1 MRCSTSCIHAVVP
14 SCRLFPILN
23 MPCFPTP
30 KQLNNTCQSHYRIVA
45 SKRGTPSPCSFRILT
60 RLNHFNLRLRPI
72 GLRPSCLTFG
82 VTSACPMFAIRWLTY
97 LAGTGFPPAGIID
110 LARPHTPLVPFGFGI
125 DYKTEQEFAHIMIFF
140 EKIGFLEAKDNCVK
154 VSTETV
160 IH

>member
-110 LARPHTPLVPFGFGI
+110 LARPHAPFHLITKDLEVWLKYLSVQNF
-125 DYKTEQEFAHIMIFF
+125 KSS
-140 EKIGFLEAKDNCVK
+140 FLKPQQTAL
-154 VSTETV
+154 
-160 IH
+160 

>member
-1 MRCSTSCIHAVVP
+1 
-14 SCRLFPILN
+14 

-82 VTSACPMFAIRWLTY
+82 VTSACPIFAIRWLTY

-110 LARPHTPLVPFGFGI
+110 LARPHTPLVS
-125 DYKTEQEFAHIMIFF
+125 KTLPIRVYIYLLILFIKKQKMNP
-140 EKIGFLEAKDNCVK
+140 KIQFKSLNKLSAKK
-154 VSTETV
+154 
-160 IH
+160 

>member
-82 VTSACPMFAIRWLTY
+82 VTSACPIFAIRWLTY

-110 LARPHTPLVPFGFGI
+110 LARPHTPLTCLTQNIEHLLSLPLPLKAWPSSF
-125 DYKTEQEFAHIMIFF
+125 
-140 EKIGFLEAKDNCVK
+140 
-154 VSTETV
+154 
-160 IH
+160 